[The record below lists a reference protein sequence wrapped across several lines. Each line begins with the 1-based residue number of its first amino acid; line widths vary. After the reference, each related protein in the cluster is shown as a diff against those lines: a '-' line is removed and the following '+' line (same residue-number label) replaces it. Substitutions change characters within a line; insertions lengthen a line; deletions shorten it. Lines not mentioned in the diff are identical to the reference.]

1 MAVEEGLSLDSR
13 LFRDLMGKTERLTE
27 DTNEIVSEVFDNI
40 KVIDQ
45 YTVEY
50 NLLEP
55 TPDLD
60 YVMSSRLG
68 TTFAM
73 SKLHWDSEGLKGY
86 TDSPIGT
93 GSWQYV
99 GRKLSQYL
107 ELERVENHWEK
118 TPDFKGL
125 KLWWVGEP
133 ATRLAQLL
141 AGEVQMATLP
151 TSLYGQATGKGMV
164 IFSSSAPA
172 NQVVLLFGGLY
183 ADDSEFYDPD
193 HPFHNVKVREAINRS
208 LNRDEMNRELFGG
221 NGEVL
226 YNQGFHPSQAGWNPD
241 WEKNFERDYGY
252 DPVRARELIAEAG
265 YAPGEIKV
273 QSLVTALAQL
283 PEMGEIGEA
292 MAIYMQDIGLDV
304 EILELEFAAFLPLFL
319 EGRQHNII
327 SNLPASLH
335 PPQNNINVFNRAIG
349 SPGAVVAYSETQ
361 FIEDKMDEFNDTL
374 DPVKRDALLREMGQ
388 HKYDEYVEVPL
399 FWLLGE
405 IVANPDIV
413 ADHHFSGGIAG
424 TFTHWEYAEA
434 VPK

>member
-304 EILELEFAAFLPLFL
+304 EILELEFAAVVKIQRAGGLGGILV
-319 EGRQHNII
+319 
-327 SNLPASLH
+327 NLPGALH
-335 PPQNNINVFNRAIG
+335 PPGKSISVFSLGFKRV
-349 SPGAVVAYSETQ
+349 PWSETT
-361 FIEDKMDEFNDTL
+361 FIRDKYTEFLTIL
-374 DPVKRDALLREMGQ
+374 DPVERERRLLEMGQ
-388 HKYDEYVEVPL
+388 YKYDNYVEVPL
-399 FWLLGE
+399 FWLSGDVLADPA
-405 IVANPDIV
+405 IIK
-413 ADHHFSGGIAG
+413 DHHFSGGIAG
-424 TFTHWEYAEA
+424 SYTHWEYVEA
-434 VPK
+434 VQK